1 MPGLYFAKY
10 KRDLRLSPVKCAW
23 IETCDWVTI
32 VSLVCKERERPHAK
46 LQPGNSACNAC
57 DVTLNKAKVLTKK
70 EGKPSIMAFISWQ
83 NRLEKCKA
91 RY

>member
-32 VSLVCKERERPHAK
+32 VSLVCKERERPHAQ